1 MCEEKQSWRNMTA
14 EKATKRH
21 RLQGNR
27 ELSGRRFRE
36 GVPYLLRKK
45 IYIQRTMYG
54 SELAKHGAYKPNW
67 PKRYKLGQRCCWGL
81 PFPPFSGRA
90 SRKFR
95 EIRGPIYRQ
104 LPCVLSDSSA
114 TLVPLL
120 YNAFV
125 SNAFER
131 WVSAPTPAFHTHTR
145 LALVRNH
152 FAHKLTVLSVIS
164 TRMKL
169 IYLQ

>member
-1 MCEEKQSWRNMTA
+1 MVLCLGSSKRGGGGDETDGNIRIMCEEKQSWRNMTA

-54 SELAKHGAYKPNW
+54 SELVKHGAYKPNW

-95 EIRGPIYRQ
+95 EIRARFTGNYLVCSPIPPLHLFPYFTMPSFQTPSNVEPQPR
-104 LPCVLSDSSA
+104 LPRFILILDS
-114 TLVPLL
+114 
-120 YNAFV
+120 Y
-125 SNAFER
+125 
-131 WVSAPTPAFHTHTR
+131 
-145 LALVRNH
+145 
-152 FAHKLTVLSVIS
+152 
-164 TRMKL
+164 
-169 IYLQ
+169 